1 MGNGDWRAKG
11 KVLRR
16 SARNWGDT
24 RGAALGLADTRTRRR
39 CAPRRARAE
48 TGWPRAATTR
58 RPRREVGEKPVAR
71 REVGEK
77 PVARRLGE
85 KPVARRLGEKPVARR
100 AGEKPVAANGAGRRS
115 LCWASM
121 GATWAEARR
130 FLAAGYGRARARLGI
145 GQLLVGILL
154 LRNKSVCATSDI
166 KASFL
171 LRK

>member
-48 TGWPRAATTR
+48 TGWPRAATAR

-77 PVARRLGE
+77 PVARRVGEKPVARSAGE
-85 KPVARRLGEKPVARR
+85 KPVARRV
-100 AGEKPVAANGAGRRS
+100 GEKPVAANGSESRSAVVALGMHGSHMGRSQAVPCSWLWQGTRTPPGHGS
-115 LCWASM
+115 
-121 GATWAEARR
+121 
-130 FLAAGYGRARARLGI
+130 
-145 GQLLVGILL
+145 
-154 LRNKSVCATSDI
+154 
-166 KASFL
+166 
-171 LRK
+171 